1 MHPPRATAL
10 LVIDPQ
16 NDFLSEGGAFSRRH
30 VPTEQLAP
38 AIAWMVAASRQQGRL
53 VVWVTSVYGEHG
65 DADHLRGETHVGSP
79 CCARGS
85 WGAEVIAPLRPF
97 FEEGHQ
103 AIDERDPLALPHRA
117 DLHLEKHWYSAF
129 RDTRLQE
136 RLQEA
141 GVARV
146 ILCGMSVCV
155 LATAREA
162 RQLGYEVEVLADAT
176 AAGSTSKHSLALRE
190 IEKLG
195 GRPRPW
201 SDLLSEGDTPV
212 VLRGLGAGDTTLWC
226 GALRSCLNEGT
237 YEALESEVLWNSM
250 FHRGGEVPRRVAIQ
264 GTRGPG
270 GIEPLYR
277 HPVDGQPALRDW
289 TPVVDRLRQATEER
303 IGHPLNHCLLQL
315 YRNGRDWISAHSD
328 KTLDLVRPSFI
339 VNVSLGRTR
348 TMVLEPKKSGG
359 ESPGATQ
366 RIPLPHGSMLVMGL
380 DTNRVFY
387 HSIKQEGQSKDD
399 GPRIS
404 LTFRHIG
411 TLLEASTGAVWGV
424 GAPAASHDEALAR
437 VAARAALDPA
447 TRTLQEREEAT
458 RMLHLFRDE
467 NLDPAFDV
475 TRYQPGFEA
484 IDLRTLN
491 EAPASELP

>member
-146 ILCGMSVCV
+146 IIGTRAAESLDFVRDMARTFGSERIAVGIDAKNGLVSTKGWTETSELSAFDLARRAEDAGAGTIIYTDIATDGMMQGPNFAETEKMLGSLHSQLIASGGVSSVADVQRLGLMPGLYGCIIGKALYDGAMNLREV
-155 LATAREA
+155 VANLRATAKE
-162 RQLGYEVEVLADAT
+162 
-176 AAGSTSKHSLALRE
+176 
-190 IEKLG
+190 
-195 GRPRPW
+195 
-201 SDLLSEGDTPV
+201 
-212 VLRGLGAGDTTLWC
+212 
-226 GALRSCLNEGT
+226 
-237 YEALESEVLWNSM
+237 
-250 FHRGGEVPRRVAIQ
+250 
-264 GTRGPG
+264 
-270 GIEPLYR
+270 
-277 HPVDGQPALRDW
+277 
-289 TPVVDRLRQATEER
+289 
-303 IGHPLNHCLLQL
+303 
-315 YRNGRDWISAHSD
+315 
-328 KTLDLVRPSFI
+328 
-339 VNVSLGRTR
+339 
-348 TMVLEPKKSGG
+348 
-359 ESPGATQ
+359 
-366 RIPLPHGSMLVMGL
+366 
-380 DTNRVFY
+380 
-387 HSIKQEGQSKDD
+387 
-399 GPRIS
+399 
-404 LTFRHIG
+404 
-411 TLLEASTGAVWGV
+411 
-424 GAPAASHDEALAR
+424 
-437 VAARAALDPA
+437 
-447 TRTLQEREEAT
+447 
-458 RMLHLFRDE
+458 
-467 NLDPAFDV
+467 
-475 TRYQPGFEA
+475 
-484 IDLRTLN
+484 
-491 EAPASELP
+491 